1 MHVENEISMPIINVK
16 IPHVAYLKL
25 IMSKIRKD
33 QINKTSAT
41 ILDRHPIV
49 TAKCTR
55 SLSVFSQQTHEM
67 NSKLEYRSNAPLHVA
82 HLLRCQ
88 QVDNPRSTLILDCPP
103 ADTSAGGQHIK
114 SFQSSA
120 LNVTSEA

>member
-1 MHVENEISMPIINVK
+1 MHVENEIAMPIINVK

-55 SLSVFSQQTHEM
+55 SLSVFSQQGGPPGH
-67 NSKLEYRSNAPLHVA
+67 SQVGKGRA
-82 HLLRCQ
+82 LRGSQ
-88 QVDNPRSTLILDCPP
+88 SQRGEFDFWMEQLGDVILNY
-103 ADTSAGGQHIK
+103 GW
-114 SFQSSA
+114 SS
-120 LNVTSEA
+120 LVM